1 MSIPIQPKFG
11 IFSKN
16 HREGC
21 RGYTLP
27 SAEKSNSNEVYYL
40 SGLHQQTC
48 LQISEMGQAIGSFP
62 MSYEKPTKSLDQTSL
77 LGKLQALGAN
87 DTELVSVNRAF
98 GQLVAAVTQ
107 VFRDNPHDP
116 ATKN

>member
-27 SAEKSNSNEVYYL
+27 SDANSNLNEVYYL
-40 SGLHQQTC
+40 SGLHQQSC
-48 LQISEMGQAIGSFP
+48 LQISEMGQTIGSFP
-62 MSYEKPTKSLDQTSL
+62 MSYEKPVQRLDQTSL

-87 DTELVSVNRAF
+87 DTEIVSVNRAF
-98 GQLVAAVTQ
+98 GQFVAAVTK

-116 ATKN
+116 